1 MNFIRKIK
9 RLLESIKILYY
20 DTNEDSIGSIGQNVT
35 IEYPIKCN
43 RPHNLIIEDNVVI
56 RSGAVIILHTGRL
69 IIRKNTMIA
78 QHLTVVSGNHTT
90 PPPINQWQYDAILDS
105 SKDQEQDVIIN
116 EDVWIGVNVTLLC
129 GVNIGRG
136 AIIGAG
142 SVVTKSIPPYTIAV
156 GNPCKVI
163 KYKYNLEEI
172 ISREKTLYNEKERL
186 SLEKIQDI
194 FNQQKQKR

>member
-1 MNFIRKIK
+1 
-9 RLLESIKILYY
+9 
-20 DTNEDSIGSIGQNVT
+20 
-35 IEYPIKCN
+35 
-43 RPHNLIIEDNVVI
+43 
-56 RSGAVIILHTGRL
+56 
-69 IIRKNTMIA
+69 MIA

-90 PPPINQWQYDAILDS
+90 HPPINQWQYDAILDS

>member
-90 PPPINQWQYDAILDS
+90 HPPINQWQYDAILDS

-156 GNPCKVI
+156 GNPCKA
-163 KYKYNLEEI
+163 
-172 ISREKTLYNEKERL
+172 
-186 SLEKIQDI
+186 
-194 FNQQKQKR
+194 

>member
-69 IIRKNTMIA
+69 IIRK
-78 QHLTVVSGNHTT
+78 
-90 PPPINQWQYDAILDS
+90 
-105 SKDQEQDVIIN
+105 
-116 EDVWIGVNVTLLC
+116 
-129 GVNIGRG
+129 
-136 AIIGAG
+136 
-142 SVVTKSIPPYTIAV
+142 
-156 GNPCKVI
+156 
-163 KYKYNLEEI
+163 
-172 ISREKTLYNEKERL
+172 
-186 SLEKIQDI
+186 IQ
-194 FNQQKQKR
+194 